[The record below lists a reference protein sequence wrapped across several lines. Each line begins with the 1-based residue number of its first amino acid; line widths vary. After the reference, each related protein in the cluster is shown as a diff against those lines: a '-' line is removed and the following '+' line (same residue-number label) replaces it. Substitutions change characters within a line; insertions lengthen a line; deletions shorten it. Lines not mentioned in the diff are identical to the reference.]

1 MSMLCV
7 APCVSAWVCSRAES
21 FRRRGRRRT
30 KFPHR
35 NPGACATCTAPLVLV
50 LELARP
56 SEYGAVRWPAIYL
69 TWMRNMRMHHT
80 APFLGILLFAAG
92 CANLAWDSGPKSYMP
107 GPSSTLNVAGLGV
120 DGPVDILSPFGPF
133 TATRTLTNTSS
144 TTPASAG
151 YAVTDTI
158 VRWVFVAAAGRAG
171 WVPGDPAT
179 HTVFSQTVSGPALA
193 PGASTTIGFGPVLGA
208 AALPCGLYRQTIT
221 ADSGGALSESSKS
234 DNVTQHFFFIPSTQ
248 QFNIAVNALLPGNTM
263 FHEPAVP
270 TATHNFTIT
279 TATTGPPT
287 APPAPQWVFAHF
299 TWQANEGSMADA
311 MPPPAAPGGPA
322 PQLITMRV
330 TPRTHGI
337 PALGFAHTVT
347 GKITVISR
355 DGCVIKQESA
365 TVLVEH
371 KSP

>member
-1 MSMLCV
+1 M
-7 APCVSAWVCSRAES
+7 
-21 FRRRGRRRT
+21 
-30 KFPHR
+30 
-35 NPGACATCTAPLVLV
+35 
-50 LELARP
+50 
-56 SEYGAVRWPAIYL
+56 RWPAFYL

-92 CANLAWDSGPKSYMP
+92 CANLAWDSGPKTYAP
-107 GPSSTLNVAGLGV
+107 TPLSTLNVAGLGV
-120 DGPVDILSPFGPF
+120 DGPVDILSPLGPF
-133 TATRTLTNTSS
+133 TAKRTLTNTSS
-144 TTPASAG
+144 TTPAPAG

-171 WVPGDPAT
+171 WVAGDPAT
-179 HTVFSQTVSGPALA
+179 HTVFSETVSGPALA
-193 PGASTTIGFGPVLGA
+193 PGASATIGFGPVLGA
-208 AALPCGLYRQTIT
+208 AALRCGLYRQTIT
-221 ADSGGALSESSKS
+221 ADSGGAVSESTKS

-270 TATHNFTIT
+270 TATHTFTIT
-279 TATTGPPT
+279 TATTVP
-287 APPAPQWVFAHF
+287 PPAPQWVFAHF
-299 TWQANEGSMADA
+299 TWQANEGSMADT

-337 PALGFAHTVT
+337 SALGFAPTVT
-347 GKITVISR
+347 GKVTVISQ